1 MAIQLSRPEHLVGHA
16 PFYLETSECLVEY
29 VYSKKKEGL
38 FHMPTFF
45 LMIIDDPGRALL
57 DLRRDM

>member
-1 MAIQLSRPEHLVGHA
+1 MSVNTFPLEVFDFGVSLSGIE
-16 PFYLETSECLVEY
+16 
-29 VYSKKKEGL
+29 YSKKKEGL